1 MKSILNMK
9 KKFLVG
15 AFLFILGVGA
25 FSQQAI
31 KFGHVDSQALMAGL
45 PDVATV
51 QKTMEGEYKTLE
63 SKLTIMQEDLKK
75 MQDAYIKTA
84 ETLAPEARSANEQE
98 IMAASQKVQNFYT
111 FSQQQLKAK
120 EQELYLPI
128 MQKVQKAIDEV
139 GAEQGFIYIFESSV
153 GFTLY
158 HSDKSEDV
166 APLVKAKLGV
176 K

>member
-1 MKSILNMK
+1 MKRRYLVSAL
-9 KKFLVG
+9 FL
-15 AFLFILGVGA
+15 ILGLGGFA
-25 FSQQAI
+25 QQSV

-45 PDVATV
+45 PDVANV
-51 QKTMEGEYKTLE
+51 QKTMESEYKTLE
-63 SKLTIMQEDLKK
+63 GKLTVMQEDLKK
-75 MQDAYIKTA
+75 MQDEYIKTA
-84 ETLAPEARSANEQE
+84 ESLTPQLRTTKEQE

-158 HSDKSEDV
+158 HSDKSVDV
-166 APLVKAKLGV
+166 ASLVKAKLGIN
-176 K
+176 